1 MITDKQKQK
10 YLAYLR
16 SPEWHEIKIDLIQT
30 RGLKCEKC
38 SDEYEHPSKVQ
49 VHHKTYKRLFNESP
63 NDLILL
69 CAGCHMAEHDI
80 NPRTGKKVK
89 KKATKK
95 NNPHYHKKKKGPTQS
110 REKKAKNRIDKL
122 VSNLSDRDKDLNERY
137 NRLK

>member
-1 MITDKQKQK
+1 MDSERKQK

-38 SDEYEHPSKVQ
+38 CDEYKHPSKVQ

-80 NPRTGKKVK
+80 NPRSGKKVNK
-89 KKATKK
+89 KSTKSSK
-95 NNPHYHKKKKGPTQS
+95 SQKT
-110 REKKAKNRIDKL
+110 KNRIDKL
-122 VSNLSDRDKDLNERY
+122 TAGLSKRDKALNDRY
-137 NRLK
+137 NRLR